1 MPNIKPVSEL
11 RNYGEVLRDVAVGQP
26 VFLTK
31 NGHGRYA
38 VIDIEEYHEFE
49 RMKAMDR
56 LLSALDEGRL
66 SGERDGWLPAEEVL
80 DDLEEQL
87 RGWSC
92 GFPAGKGRYAGDR
105 DAAPLRHRRRHGQ
118 RRPGGQGRRGHRY
131 RDKR

>member
-38 VIDIEEYHEFE
+38 VIDIEEYREYE
-49 RMKAMDR
+49 RMKAMDW
-56 LLSALDEGRL
+56 LLSELDKGRL
-66 SGERDGWLPAEEVL
+66 SGERDGWLPMDEVF

-87 RGWSC
+87 RG
-92 GFPAGKGRYAGDR
+92 
-105 DAAPLRHRRRHGQ
+105 
-118 RRPGGQGRRGHRY
+118 
-131 RDKR
+131 